1 MFNYHK
7 GFTRYFFLIPQQ
19 GAEMKCPQCKIECE
33 QKYAN
38 YGFMTTRIVEEIY
51 VCPKCGKEVEESR

>member
-1 MFNYHK
+1 
-7 GFTRYFFLIPQQ
+7 
-19 GAEMKCPQCKIECE
+19 MKCPQCKIECE